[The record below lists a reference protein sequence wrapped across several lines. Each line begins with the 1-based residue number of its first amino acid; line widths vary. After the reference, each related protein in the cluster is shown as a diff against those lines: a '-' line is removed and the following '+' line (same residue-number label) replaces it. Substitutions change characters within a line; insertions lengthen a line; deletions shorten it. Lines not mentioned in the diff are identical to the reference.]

1 MSRSCAAAI
10 PQKHQP
16 MHRSLSVMI
25 AIFDVDGTLVDS
37 VKAHAAA
44 WQDVLRE
51 FGHPIPFDDIRQQ
64 IGKGSDELLKA
75 FLTPQEIERSG
86 ETIAEQRVEIF
97 KDQYLKLVRPF
108 PRVREVFQQYKND
121 GYKIVLATSAK
132 AKELHSYLTLI
143 RVDDLIDGKTSSD
156 DADKSKPHPDILQAA
171 LTKVPGGKPEEAI
184 VIGDTPYDAEAA
196 VRGGMKPIG
205 VLTGG
210 FSEQQ
215 LREAGCVEVYPEVG
229 AILRT

>member
-1 MSRSCAAAI
+1 M
-10 PQKHQP
+10 
-16 MHRSLSVMI
+16 VI

-51 FGHPIPFDDIRQQ
+51 FGHAVPFNDIRQQ

-75 FLTPQEIERSG
+75 FLAPKEIERSG
-86 ETIAEQRVEIF
+86 KAIAERRVEIF
-97 KDQYLKLVRPF
+97 KDRYMKVVRPF
-108 PRVREVFQQYKND
+108 PRVRDVFQQYKND
-121 GYKIVLATSAK
+121 GYKIVLGTSAK
-132 AKELHSYLTLI
+132 VEELQSYLKLLH
-143 RVDDLIDGKTSSD
+143 VDDLIDGMTSAD
-156 DADKSKPHPDILQAA
+156 DAGKSKPHPDIFLAA
-171 LTKVPGGKPEEAI
+171 LAKIPGGKPEEAI

-196 VRGGMKPIG
+196 VRGGMKAIG
-205 VLTGG
+205 VLCGG

-215 LREAGCVEVYPEVG
+215 LREAGCIEVYPEVG

>member
-1 MSRSCAAAI
+1 M
-10 PQKHQP
+10 
-16 MHRSLSVMI
+16 VI

-37 VKAHAAA
+37 VKSHAAA

-51 FGHPIPFDDIRQQ
+51 FGHAIPFNEIRQQ
-64 IGKGSDELLKA
+64 IGKGSDELLKV
-75 FLTPQEIERSG
+75 FLKPEEIERSG
-86 ETIAEQRVEIF
+86 RTIADRRVEIF
-97 KDQYLKLVRPF
+97 QRSYMKLVRPF
-108 PRVREVFQQYKND
+108 PHVREVFQQYKND
-121 GYKIVLATSAK
+121 GDKIVLATSAK
-132 AKELHSYLTLI
+132 AEELEGYLKLLNI
-143 RVDDLIDGKTSSD
+143 DDLLDAKTSAD
-156 DADKSKPHPDILQAA
+156 DADKSKPHPDIFEAA
-171 LTKVPGGKPEEAI
+171 LREISGAKPQDAI

-196 VRGGMKPIG
+196 LRGGMKPIG